1 MLDIDYFKSIND
13 VYGHSFGDLVLKQLA
28 NLCRKMVRIYDTVIR
43 YGGEEILFILPETDH
58 SGAVNLAR
66 RILEKINNFSFGTS
80 RQKVHLKV
88 SMGVAAYP
96 YDQVPRGME
105 LVNLAD
111 RLLGKIK
118 DRGGNNIFWSGSAV
132 EEKQIVK
139 GKIVRDTE
147 ILKEKIDKLTRRA
160 NQSIREAIYAFA
172 RTIKLKDNYT
182 GEHVENTVLYA
193 VETARALGLSQE
205 EIEKISDAA
214 MLHDLGKI
222 GISEKVLLK
231 KSKLNSRELAEIR
244 RHPLIGADILRS
256 IHFMK
261 GILPFI
267 IYHHERY
274 DGEGYPFGIKGE
286 DIPLGARIV
295 AIADVYQA
303 LISDR
308 PYRKAYTKKEAMQII
323 KKGAGT
329 QFDPQIVK
337 VFLEVLKKLR

>member
-1 MLDIDYFKSIND
+1 
-13 VYGHSFGDLVLKQLA
+13 
-28 NLCRKMVRIYDTVIR
+28 
-43 YGGEEILFILPETDH
+43 
-58 SGAVNLAR
+58 
-66 RILEKINNFSFGTS
+66 
-80 RQKVHLKV
+80 
-88 SMGVAAYP
+88 
-96 YDQVPRGME
+96 
-105 LVNLAD
+105 
-111 RLLGKIK
+111 
-118 DRGGNNIFWSGSAV
+118 
-132 EEKQIVK
+132 
-139 GKIVRDTE
+139 
-147 ILKEKIDKLTRRA
+147 
-160 NQSIREAIYAFA
+160 
-172 RTIKLKDNYT
+172 